1 MKYDDSFLRNVL
13 ELCNQALNVSDM
25 LPLQKLPN
33 GLRNDE
39 NFCPLAN
46 ALDALGARVSCNFVR
61 FNDEEVANRIANAWG
76 TSRRSPK
83 EVILPFIL
91 QEFIRCF
98 DLGEFPRFVLNA
110 SEAIQGEV
118 AA

>member
-1 MKYDDSFLRNVL
+1 MRCDDSFLKNVL
-13 ELCNQALNVSDM
+13 ELCNRALNVCEM

-61 FNDEEVANRIANAWG
+61 FNDEEVANKIANVWG

-83 EVILPFIL
+83 EIFLPFFL

-98 DLGEFPRFVLNA
+98 DLGEFPQLVLNT
-110 SEAIQGEV
+110 SEALQEEV